1 MADKKIIAVI
11 GATGAQG
18 GGLISALLADGGDFT
33 PRAITRNPD
42 SEKAVAL
49 KDLGVEVVQADTDH
63 VDGLTE
69 ALKGAHGAFF
79 VTNFW
84 EHFSP
89 EKEKQQVRN
98 MAKAAK
104 AAGIQ
109 HAIWSSLE
117 DTRDH
122 LPIDN
127 ERMPTL
133 MDHYNVPH
141 FDAKGETDGYFAE
154 EGVPATVLHTS
165 FYWDNFV
172 YFGLG
177 PRRGEDGKLVLGL
190 PMDDKRLPGIAA
202 KDIGKVA
209 LGIFKQGA
217 STIGTKIAVAGEH
230 LTGAEMAAQ
239 MGEALGETVNY
250 FPVPHDMFRSFDF
263 PGAEDMGNMFQFK
276 VEFEEQFVGARD
288 IEQAKAFNP
297 ELQSFKQW
305 LDENKA
311 NIPLEQPQGA

>member
-1 MADKKIIAVI
+1 MADNKIIAII

-18 GGLISALLADGGDFT
+18 GGLVQAILADKGEFT
-33 PRAITRNPD
+33 ARAITRNVTSD
-42 SEKAVAL
+42 KAKAL
-49 KDLGVEVVQADTDH
+49 ADQGVEVVQADLDDTAS
-63 VDGLTE
+63 VTK
-69 ALKGAHGAFF
+69 ALEGAHGAFF

-89 EKEKQQVRN
+89 EKEKQHVRN

-127 ERMPTL
+127 DRMPTL
-133 MDHYNVPH
+133 MEHYNVPH

-165 FYWDNFV
+165 FYWDNFI

-177 PRRGEDGKLVLGL
+177 PRRGEDGTLVLAL

-230 LTGAEMAAQ
+230 LTGAQMATQ

-250 FPVPHDMFRSFDF
+250 FPVPHDMFRGFDF

-288 IEQAKAFNP
+288 IEKARALNP
-297 ELQSFKQW
+297 DLQSFKQW

-311 NIPLEQPQGA
+311 NIPLEQPAGA

>member
-1 MADKKIIAVI
+1 MADQKIIAVV
-11 GATGAQG
+11 GSTGAQG
-18 GGLISALLADGGDFT
+18 GGLVEAILADGTFT
-33 PRAITRNPD
+33 PRALTRNPD
-42 SEKAVAL
+42 SEKAAAL
-49 KDLGVEVVQADTDH
+49 KGRGVEVVTADIDD
-63 VDGLTE
+63 VDSLTK
-69 ALKGAHGAFF
+69 ALEGAHGAFF
-79 VTNFW
+79 ITNFW

-89 EKEKQQVRN
+89 DKEKQQVRN

-117 DTRDH
+117 DTRDL

-127 ERMPTL
+127 DRMPTL

-165 FYWDNFV
+165 FYWDNFIH
-172 YFGLG
+172 FGLG
-177 PRRGEDGKLVLGL
+177 PRKGEDGNLVLAL

-202 KDIGKVA
+202 KDIGKAA

-217 STIGTKIAVAGEH
+217 DAIGKKIAIAGEH
-230 LTGAEMAAQ
+230 LTGADMAAQ
-239 MGEALGETVNY
+239 MGKAMGSTINY

-276 VEFEEQFVGARD
+276 VEFEKEYVGARD
-288 IEQAKAFNP
+288 INKARELNP
-297 ELQSFKQW
+297 ELQSFEQW
-305 LDENKA
+305 LAENKD
-311 NIPLEQPQGA
+311 NIPVG